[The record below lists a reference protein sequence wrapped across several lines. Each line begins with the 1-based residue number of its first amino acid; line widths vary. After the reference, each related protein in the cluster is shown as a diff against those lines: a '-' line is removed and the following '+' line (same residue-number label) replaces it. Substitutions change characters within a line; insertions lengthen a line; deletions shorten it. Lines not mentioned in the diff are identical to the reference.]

1 MARAGYRIFDA
12 DTHIIEAA
20 EPIEAYLSAA
30 DKARL
35 AGLGALVGR
44 AAGKGGVSRYRV
56 GKRPELNRLLGSR
69 DSVPPADAIAR
80 GLKDGGTPWDVRWQ
94 GPPFPR
100 RSRQLRLARPREGHG
115 HRGRRREHGPAVG
128 RAGGLQRAGR
138 RRGRDDDVPGVSP
151 LPQGLLR
158 ARIRTGSRACSTSRS
173 ATLPDRSPRSAAA
186 ARRRGRSA
194 SSRCARPG

>member
-80 GLKDGGTPWDVRWQ
+80 GLKDGGTPWERSGAISAPRDPQVGAACRV
-94 GPPFPR
+94 GARARPHAPR
-100 RSRQLRLARPREGHG
+100 RARA
-115 HRGRRREHGPAVG
+115 RRPP
-128 RAGGLQRAGR
+128 
-138 RRGRDDDVPGVSP
+138 RRGASRTARASASP
-151 LPQGLLR
+151 
-158 ARIRTGSRACSTSRS
+158 A
-173 ATLPDRSPRSAAA
+173 RSPSLSRDKARSSCGAT
-186 ARRRGRSA
+186 
-194 SSRCARPG
+194 